1 MSELRLHQVAKRY
14 GRQPVLHGIDLHIRQ
29 GELVVF
35 VGPSGCGKSTLLRT
49 IAGLEEQDSGQ
60 ILLGGEDISRQP
72 PGQRQMAMVFQSY
85 ALYPHMTVAENM
97 GFALKMAGE
106 RRQVIDE
113 KVAQVA
119 EMLQLTPL
127 LDRKPGALSGGQRQ
141 RVAIGRAI
149 VRKPRLFLFD
159 EPLSNLDA
167 KLRTHTRVQLKA
179 LHQQLAA
186 TMIYVTHDQVEAM
199 TLADRIVVLH
209 EGRIAQVGTP
219 EELYHQPATTFVAGF
234 IGTPEM
240 NFFPL
245 SPGQTPSHDHIPS
258 SDQTLSP
265 WLQRLAHDE
274 RAVTLGIRPDA
285 FEIAEGIPTFQ
296 VDLVENLGAQ
306 YHLHGHFI
314 HEPGMKLVV
323 ESRTPVRLGQEL
335 ALQVAPARCHWFD
348 AAGRRLPSSPHAG
361 QQEYRHG
368 A

>member
-49 IAGLEEQDSGQ
+49 IAGLEQQDSGQ
-60 ILLGGEDISRQP
+60 ILLGDEDISRQP
-72 PGQRQMAMVFQSY
+72 PGQREMAMVFQSY

-106 RRQVIDE
+106 RRQAINE

-127 LDRKPGALSGGQRQ
+127 LHRKPGALSGGQRQ

-245 SPGQTPSHDHIPS
+245 PSGQIPPSG
-258 SDQTLSP
+258 QLLSP
-265 WLQRLAHDE
+265 WLQRLDCDE
-274 RAVTLGIRPDA
+274 RAATLGIRPDA
-285 FEIAEGIPTFQ
+285 FEITGGIPTFK

-314 HEPGMKLVV
+314 HEPCLTLVV
-323 ESRTPVRLGQEL
+323 EGRHPAHIGQEL
-335 ALQVAPARCHWFD
+335 ALQVAPERCHWFD
-348 AAGRRLPSSPHAG
+348 AAGQRLPQPSRASG
-361 QQEYRHG
+361 QESQHG

>member
-60 ILLGGEDISRQP
+60 ILLDDEDISRQP
-72 PGQRQMAMVFQSY
+72 PGQREMAMVFQSY
-85 ALYPHMTVAENM
+85 ALYPHMTVAE
-97 GFALKMAGE
+97 
-106 RRQVIDE
+106 
-113 KVAQVA
+113 
-119 EMLQLTPL
+119 MLQLTPL
-127 LDRKPGALSGGQRQ
+127 LQRKPGALSGGQRQ

-219 EELYHQPATTFVAGF
+219 EELYHQPATAFVAGF

-245 SPGQTPSHDHIPS
+245 SLGKMLSPGQVPSPEHMPS
-258 SDQTLSP
+258 PDKTLSP
-265 WLQRLAHDE
+265 WLQRLASDQ
-274 RAVTLGIRPDA
+274 RAATLGVRPDA
-285 FEIAEGIPTFQ
+285 FEITEGIPTFK

-335 ALQVAPARCHWFD
+335 ALQVAPERCHWFD
-348 AAGRRLPSSPHAG
+348 AAGQRLPQPSFAAG
-361 QQEYRHG
+361 QENPHG